1 MKSKIANVALR
12 TSLIYAGVAAVWIL
26 LSGRTLTAL
35 VSDPATLGRL
45 EIYKG
50 WAFVAVTALLLY
62 TLLRSQLRRVEEEV
76 MERRRAEEALRESE
90 AKFRSYVENSTMAVF
105 VADKEHRIIHCNP
118 AAIQLLGYDMAALCG
133 MRTMDIHFEEDR
145 ETVLQAHA
153 TLVKEGHSESEYRL
167 KRRDGNVIWVSLRA
181 VRLQD
186 GGSLAYCQDITERKQ
201 TAETIA
207 HERQLLRTLI
217 DMLPETFYVKDLE
230 SRFLVANA
238 ALAKHFGKEAP
249 SQVLGLTDADFF
261 PAELAAKYRAE
272 ELKVFDGEPL
282 VDHEGKNFSPDGR
295 ECICL
300 TTKVPFRDGQGRIQ
314 GLVGIS
320 RDVTERKRVDE
331 TNARLAT
338 AVEQAAEAIVITDS
352 HAAILYVNPA
362 FERIAGYTSSEI
374 IGKNPRILK
383 SGKHDAAFYQQM
395 WDTLSRGKVWAGRVI
410 NKKKNGTL
418 YEEETSISPV
428 FDSNGKIVNY
438 VAVKRDVSQEVALET
453 QLRQAQKMEIIGQL
467 AGGVSHDFN
476 NILTVIQGNASLL
489 LNAELKPAEKTECTQ
504 QILHAAERAASLT
517 RQLLMF
523 SRKQVMQPA
532 NLSLNEVVAQMTK
545 MLRRVIGENISLQS
559 NYAANLP
566 FIHADPGMIEQVLM
580 NLVVNA
586 RDAMP
591 AGGGLTIATGVKRFD
606 QEQAEQIP
614 GASPGLHVWLAVS
627 DTGCGIAPDNLPRIF
642 EPFFT
647 TKEADKGTGL
657 GLATVYGIV
666 QQHRGW
672 IAVIS
677 EVNKGT
683 TFQIYFPAVVIAK
696 PEKKAELLIS

>member
-1 MKSKIANVALR
+1 M
-12 TSLIYAGVAAVWIL
+12 
-26 LSGRTLTAL
+26 
-35 VSDPATLGRL
+35 VSDPATRERL

-62 TLLRSQLRRVEEEV
+62 TLLRSQLRCLEQEAAQRKHAEEEL
-76 MERRRAEEALRESE
+76 RRSE
-90 AKFRSYVENSTMAVF
+90 GR
-105 VADKEHRIIHCNP
+105 
-118 AAIQLLGYDMAALCG
+118 
-133 MRTMDIHFEEDR
+133 
-145 ETVLQAHA
+145 
-153 TLVKEGHSESEYRL
+153 
-167 KRRDGNVIWVSLRA
+167 LRA
-181 VRLQD
+181 VVEDQTEIICRFKTDNTLTFVNEVFCRFFGKTREEVLGSKWQPYVQPEDLPFAEQKLKSLSPANPIALIETRVRSSSGEIRWMQFSHRAFFDGQDRLVEVQSV
-186 GGSLAYCQDITERKQ
+186 GRDITERKQ
-201 TAETIA
+201 AEESIV

-217 DMLPETFYVKDLE
+217 DLLPETFYVKDLD

-238 ALAKHFGKEAP
+238 ALAKHLGKDNP
-249 SQVLGLTDADFF
+249 SQVLGLSDADFF
-261 PAELAAKYRAE
+261 PAELAARYRNE
-272 ELKVFDGEPL
+272 ELKVINGEPL
-282 VDHEGKNFSPDGR
+282 IDHEGKNLSPDGR
-295 ECICL
+295 ESTCL
-300 TTKVPFRDGQGRIQ
+300 TTKVPFRDSRGRIQ
-314 GLVGIS
+314 GLVGIG
-320 RDVTERKRVDE
+320 RDITERKQAE
-331 TNARLAT
+331 EANARLAT
-338 AVEQAAEAIVITDS
+338 AVQQAAEAIVITDS
-352 HAAILYVNPA
+352 KATILYVNPA
-362 FERIAGYTSSEI
+362 FERITGYISSEI
-374 IGKNPRILK
+374 VGQNPRILK
-383 SGKHDAAFYQQM
+383 SGRHNAAFYQQM
-395 WDTLSRGKVWAGRVI
+395 WDTLSHRKVWAGRVI

-428 FDSNGKIVNY
+428 FDSNGAIVNY
-438 VAVKRDVSQEVALET
+438 VAVKRDVTQEVALET

-566 FIHADPGMIEQVLM
+566 LIHGDPGMIEQILM

-591 AGGGLTIATGVKRFD
+591 AGGGLTITTGVKRFD
-606 QEQAEQIP
+606 REQADPIP
-614 GASPGLHVWLAVS
+614 GASPGLRVWLAVS
-627 DTGCGIAPDNLPRIF
+627 DTGHGVAPENLPRIF

-647 TKEADKGTGL
+647 TKEVGKGTGL

-666 QQHRGW
+666 QQHHGW
-672 IAVIS
+672 ITVTS

-683 TFQIYFPAVVIAK
+683 TFQIHFPAVVNAK

>member
-1 MKSKIANVALR
+1 MKSKFANVALR
-12 TSLIYAGVAAVWIL
+12 TSLIYGLVAAAWIL
-26 LSGRTLTAL
+26 LSGRMLMAF
-35 VSDPATLGRL
+35 VSDPAIRDRL

-62 TLLRSQLRRVEEEV
+62 TLLRSQLRR
-76 MERRRAEEALRESE
+76 MEQGDAERKQAEEAMRESE

-105 VADKEHRIIHCNP
+105 VADKEHRFTHCNP
-118 AAIQLLGYDMAALCG
+118 AGIRLVGYDMATLRG
-133 MRTMDIHFEEDR
+133 MRTVDLLLEEDR
-145 ETVLQAHA
+145 KTGLRAHA
-153 TLVKEGHSESEYRL
+153 ALDKEGHSEGEYCL
-167 KRRDGNVIWVSLRA
+167 KRRDGSLIWVSLRA
-181 VRLQD
+181 VRLED

-217 DMLPETFYVKDLE
+217 DMLPETFYVKDLD

-238 ALAKHFGKEAP
+238 ALAKHFGKEMP
-249 SQVLGLTDADFF
+249 SQILGLTDADFF
-261 PAELAAKYRAE
+261 PAALAARYRAE
-272 ELKVFDGEPL
+272 ELKVFSGEPL
-282 VDHEGKNFSPDGR
+282 IDHEGKNRSPDGR
-295 ECICL
+295 ECTCL
-300 TTKVPFRDGQGRIQ
+300 TTKVPFRDSQGRIQ
-314 GLVGIS
+314 GLVGIG
-320 RDVTERKRVDE
+320 RDITERKQAE
-331 TNARLAT
+331 EANARLAT

-352 HAAILYVNPA
+352 KAAILYVNPA
-362 FERIAGYTSSEI
+362 FEKTTAYTSSEI
-374 IGKNPRILK
+374 VGQNPRILK

-395 WDTLSRGKVWAGRVI
+395 WDTLSHGKVWAWRVI
-410 NKKKNGTL
+410 NKKKNGAL

-438 VAVKRDVSQEVALET
+438 VAVKHDVTQEVALET

-489 LNAELKPAEKTECTQ
+489 LNAELKPAEKTECTR

-566 FIHADPGMIEQVLM
+566 LIHGDPGMIEQILM

-591 AGGGLTIATGVKRFD
+591 AGGGLTIATGVKNFD
-606 QEQAEQIP
+606 KEQADQNP
-614 GASPGLHVWLAVS
+614 YASPGFYVWLAVS
-627 DTGCGIAPDNLPRIF
+627 DTGHGIAQENLPRIF

-647 TKEADKGTGL
+647 TKEVGKGTGL

-666 QQHRGW
+666 QQHHGW
-672 IAVIS
+672 ITVTS

-683 TFQIYFPAVVIAK
+683 TFQIHFPAVVNAK